1 MKTIVLFLTLCLQT
15 VTIIKCFSLYSP
27 TSTILNIV
35 KRDRKLLQQWI
46 ISWFSKKSFKFC
58 RFTLKP
64 EEENRR
70 NADMLCEKMMEHL
83 RRKED
88 EYSKEVEVKQQLE
101 LTFRAVE
108 VKLKTER
115 NNLNQVE

>member
-1 MKTIVLFLTLCLQT
+1 MF
-15 VTIIKCFSLYSP
+15 
-27 TSTILNIV
+27 TILKIV
-35 KRDRKLLQQWI
+35 KREQKLLQQWI

-58 RFTLKP
+58 RFILKQ

-70 NADMLCEKMMEHL
+70 NAEMFYEKMREHL

-88 EYSKEVEVKQQLE
+88 QYSKEVEVKQHLE
-101 LTFRAVE
+101 LTFQAVE
-108 VKLKTER
+108 VKVKTER